1 MRDETRKGDASSL
14 KAPPDDCKDLISA
27 ALKSVPVGIVSTSPR
42 AAGVSSSVMLTS
54 TSVKEGSV
62 KEGSECEIKS
72 ERVFAALAAA
82 CEFVEAK

>member
-27 ALKSVPVGIVSTSPR
+27 ALKSVPVGIVSTFPR
-42 AAGVSSSVMLTS
+42 AAGFSSSVTLS
-54 TSVKEGSV
+54 FSSVKA
-62 KEGSECEIKS
+62 GSECEIES

-82 CEFVEAK
+82 WEFERAK